1 MGPAGGGVV
10 PGVVVPAVWLTLTA
24 LEAVVVLRFL
34 LKYQMAAPT
43 IASGIKIHNQLNPP
57 LSEVGTPGAGVAVV

>member
-1 MGPAGGGVV
+1 
-10 PGVVVPAVWLTLTA
+10 LTLTA